1 MMCVSMNVCPV
12 YTGSFTVHQDI
23 LKIDGLRGFSPRLPD
38 EHIQFDLLEVGSI
51 FSVTINAVRWHIL
64 ISLAKTREDQ
74 MLCCESHCSN
84 KNKQQHLHVPQ
95 PIGTTPLTLRHTR
108 AHTHSKHIQPT
119 YTLEGVRAC
128 GEAVPGRH
136 SRLRQ
141 SDTSAHPEVT
151 CKGTTTIK
159 GMGPISYGINLAI
172 RNP

>member
-1 MMCVSMNVCPV
+1 MIKRSANCIAQSN
-12 YTGSFTVHQDI
+12 
-23 LKIDGLRGFSPRLPD
+23 
-38 EHIQFDLLEVGSI
+38 
-51 FSVTINAVRWHIL
+51 
-64 ISLAKTREDQ
+64 Q
-74 MLCCESHCSN
+74 MLCCEFHCPN

-95 PIGTTPLTLRHTR
+95 PMGTTPLTLRHTR

-141 SDTSAHPEVT
+141 SDTSARPEVT

-159 GMGPISYGINLAI
+159 ASYTGFPSGPHVPQKTALYSCPRVADQQRQQRLTSVGSAGG
-172 RNP
+172 

>member
-1 MMCVSMNVCPV
+1 MIKRSANCIAQSN
-12 YTGSFTVHQDI
+12 
-23 LKIDGLRGFSPRLPD
+23 
-38 EHIQFDLLEVGSI
+38 
-51 FSVTINAVRWHIL
+51 
-64 ISLAKTREDQ
+64 Q
-74 MLCCESHCSN
+74 MLCCEFHCPN

-95 PIGTTPLTLRHTR
+95 PMGTTPLTLRHTR

-141 SDTSAHPEVT
+141 SDTSARPEVT

-159 GMGPISYGINLAI
+159 YQTSIRHTSKIVSTSTYCSDRRYFCRFLLFIAYLSQSGLQNL
-172 RNP
+172 

>member
-1 MMCVSMNVCPV
+1 MIKRSANCIAQSN
-12 YTGSFTVHQDI
+12 
-23 LKIDGLRGFSPRLPD
+23 
-38 EHIQFDLLEVGSI
+38 
-51 FSVTINAVRWHIL
+51 
-64 ISLAKTREDQ
+64 Q
-74 MLCCESHCSN
+74 MLCCEFHCPN

-95 PIGTTPLTLRHTR
+95 PMGTTPLTLRHTRAHTHSKHIQPTYTR

-141 SDTSAHPEVT
+141 SDTSARPEVT

-159 GMGPISYGINLAI
+159 ASYTGFPSGPPVPQKTAVYSCPRVADQQRQQRLTSVGSTGS
-172 RNP
+172 